1 MGIYYVKTVV
11 EFGGEVMADTAEEA
25 EKLGWHWDTELQY
38 DGVYSIDVEVVDDD
52 NDEED
57 SE

>member
-11 EFGGEVMADTAEEA
+11 EFGGEVEADTAEEA
-25 EKLGWHWDTELQY
+25 EKMGWNWDTELHY
-38 DGVYSIDVEVVDDD
+38 HGVEYIDVEVVEE
-52 NDEED
+52 DEED